1 MKDGVKVL
9 FGVSAGLF
17 AAYAMSG
24 GLGSKKKGH
33 GLFDTERP
41 EELDK
46 KLNDLEKSQYTSLP
60 SSTTEKKN

>member
-33 GLFDTERP
+33 GLFDTER
-41 EELDK
+41 
-46 KLNDLEKSQYTSLP
+46 
-60 SSTTEKKN
+60 